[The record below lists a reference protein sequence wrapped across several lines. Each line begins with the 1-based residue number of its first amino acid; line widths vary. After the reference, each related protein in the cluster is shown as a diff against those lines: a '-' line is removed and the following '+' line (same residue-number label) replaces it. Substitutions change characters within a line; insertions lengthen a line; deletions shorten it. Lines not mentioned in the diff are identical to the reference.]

1 MNEYFTIDF
10 NKIRKPYIAP
20 AKHASSLNRVARGL
34 LSVIS
39 NLHLLGKV
47 AFAIQLII
55 FLFCNLEP
63 QLFQQKTPSDDHG
76 RMMHN
81 WDPSGASNTN
91 NIFGW
96 IYLPLMLFAVV
107 IVTSGYE
114 YCLAMKKE

>member
-1 MNEYFTIDF
+1 M

-20 AKHASSLNRVARGL
+20 AKHAGSLNGKARGL
-34 LSVIS
+34 LSVSS
-39 NLHLLGKV
+39 NLHLLGKK

-55 FLFCNLEP
+55 LQNLKP